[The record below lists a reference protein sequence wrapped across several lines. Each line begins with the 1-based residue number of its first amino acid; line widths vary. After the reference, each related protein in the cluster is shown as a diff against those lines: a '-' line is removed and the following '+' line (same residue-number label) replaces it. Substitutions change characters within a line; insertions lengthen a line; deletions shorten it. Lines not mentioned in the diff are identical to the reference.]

1 MDEERK
7 HRITPPERVADT
19 HRRSA
24 PSAMRNREPMLAVLR
39 RVMPEKGGVLEIAS
53 GTGEHAAYFAPRFP
67 GLSWQPS
74 DTDPT
79 ALPSIAAWVADTDA
93 PNLRPPVVLDVTADP
108 WPVEHADVIVCCNM
122 IHIAPWAA
130 ARGLLAGAGRIL
142 APGGVLYLYGPYRVE
157 GRPTAPSN
165 EAFDRSLR
173 SRNPDWGVRRLDDV
187 AREAAGHGLVLA
199 ETVDMPADN
208 LSVISRKEE

>member
-1 MDEERK
+1 MDKQLK
-7 HRITPPERVADT
+7 HRVSPPQPMAGSGRL
-19 HRRSA
+19 SS
-24 PSAMRNREPMLAVLR
+24 PSTERNREPILAVLR
-39 RVMPEKGGVLEIAS
+39 RVMPEKGAVLEIAS
-53 GTGEHAAYFAPRFP
+53 GTGQHAAYFAPRFP

-74 DTDPT
+74 DADPA

-108 WPVEHADVIVCCNM
+108 WPVARADAIVCCNM
-122 IHIAPWAA
+122 IHIAPWAV

-142 APGGVLYLYGPYRVE
+142 APGGVLYLYGPYRIE

-173 SRNPDWGVRRLDDV
+173 SRHPDWGVRRLEDV
-187 AREAAGHGLVLA
+187 AGDAAGHGLVLA
-199 ETVDMPADN
+199 ETVPMPADN
-208 LSVISRKEE
+208 LSVIFRKE